1 MKNSSRFKIS
11 IIMCMMLIMMFAMS
25 SNVFAAFWWGD
36 PGYNWAL
43 TSGLDNIKPKS
54 QANQT
59 MLLSDFYT
67 LAINYLKL
75 YKISPRNESIH
86 HEDDMDGIDN
96 VAKGIFDIING
107 YNSRESLTIQQY
119 YIVENYIDHGRETL
133 EKYIDYSQYMTRESL
148 KNIDLYLALS
158 KYRAATLIGSRS
170 DREYILSKIGYVK
183 NSEIIQY
190 NMLPYASSLTRKEF
204 LLVMYDLISPIE
216 KDDDTIINDFY
227 EADVLRGY
235 GTGLELDKKITYAEA
250 YSFLYRFG
258 GFDFGTDD
266 EADETESESTSTEN
280 ATEIR

>member
-25 SNVFAAFWWGD
+25 SNVFAVWWAT
-36 PGYNWAL
+36 PGYEWAL
-43 TSGLDNIKPKS
+43 TNGLTNIKSTS
-54 QANQT
+54 QLKQNVS
-59 MLLSDFYT
+59 LSDFYT
-67 LAINYLKL
+67 VAIKYLKL
-75 YKISPRNESIH
+75 QGISPRNESIH

-133 EKYIDYSQYMTRESL
+133 EKYIDYSQYMTRDSL
-148 KNIDLYLALS
+148 KNIDLYLVLS

-190 NMLPYASSLTRKEF
+190 NMLPYASNLTRKEF

-216 KDDDTIINDFY
+216 KDDNAVIDAFY
-227 EADVLRGY
+227 EAGTLIGFD
-235 GTGLELDKKITYAEA
+235 TGLELDKKITYSEM
-250 YSFLYRFG
+250 YTFLYRFN
-258 GFDFGTDD
+258 GFDFDTDD
-266 EADETESESTSTEN
+266 ESEETESESTSTEN